1 MTSIINKPDQILY
14 AENET
19 PSLGI
24 TILLAVTHVALIFDA
39 VVFLF
44 AYFFRFFRHI
54 VTPAVGG
61 IVIILVAVNLI
72 PIGLELHHFHV
83 SPLFGFPT
91 IA

>member
-39 VVFLF
+39 VVFLS

-54 VTPAVGG
+54 VTPAVKPHNHTDISHG
-61 IVIILVAVNLI
+61 ISNQQ
-72 PIGLELHHFHV
+72 PRK
-83 SPLFGFPT
+83 
-91 IA
+91 